1 MLQYSG
7 ELAALAAA
15 LLWSFTTL
23 FFTASAERIGALAM
37 NQIRITLAVVLI
49 SIAHFALYGFVRA
62 DLIQTAYLA
71 VSGLVGLVLGDSF
84 YFRAMVLLGPKRTAV
99 LMTLWPGMAALL
111 AWLILSESVTWPMLV
126 GMSVTLSGVAWTVG
140 ARPSNDSESK
150 LPVFGIVCGLMG
162 AFGQAL
168 GMVFAKQGLRGMD
181 HELSGSLIRMAAACL
196 AVWLIAGLRMRSI
209 ADALR
214 NRPALGFAAA
224 GALTG
229 PFLGVWMSLY
239 AAAHS
244 SLGVA
249 STLMATTPI
258 FIIPQAMFFRGERP
272 TWREILGAV
281 VAVAG
286 VALLFNAR

>member
-7 ELAALAAA
+7 ELAALATA

-23 FFTASAERIGALAM
+23 FFTASAERIGALAL

-49 SIAHFALYGFVRA
+49 SIAHFAVYGFVRA
-62 DLIQTAYLA
+62 DLTQAAYLA
-71 VSGLVGLVLGDSF
+71 LSGIVGLVLGDSF
-84 YFRAMVLLGPKRTAV
+84 YFRAMVLLGPKRAAV
-99 LMTLWPGMAALL
+99 LMTLWPGMAALM
-111 AWLILSESVTWPMLV
+111 AWLILSESVSWRMLV
-126 GMSVTLSGVAWTVG
+126 GMAVTLSGVAWTVG
-140 ARPSNDSESK
+140 SRPAKDSEST
-150 LPVFGIVCGLMG
+150 LSVFGIVCGLMG

-168 GMVFAKQGLRGMD
+168 GMVLAKQGLRGMD
-181 HELSGSLIRMAAACL
+181 HELSGSLIRMATACL
-196 AVWLIAGLRMRSI
+196 AVWLIASVRRRSI

-214 NRPALGFAAA
+214 NRAALGFATA

-239 AAAHS
+239 AATHS

-249 STLMATTPI
+249 STLMSTTPL
-258 FIIPQAMFFRGERP
+258 FIIPQAMIFRGERP
-272 TWREILGAV
+272 TWRELLGAV
-281 VAVAG
+281 VAVSG